1 MSTASRLMRFR
12 SIALALLAL
21 AMAGTVAAVLP
32 PSAAAAAQWQLHQ
45 TDRDRCWDA
54 SSLDADFNGN
64 AEQIWFD
71 LDNDCRWDTHQYN
84 TRFGDNFHEEVSYD
98 MNENGVPEFVLQ
110 DIDQRVGYEWLYI
123 DRNQDRRFETKRII
137 PGSSLD
143 KLNRDTNSQLVRMGM
158 WNTIYDFHRW
168 TGQSLLYPS
177 FPIR

>member
-98 MNENGVPEFVLQ
+98 MNENGAPEYLAQ
-110 DIDQRVGYEWLYI
+110 DTDQRVGFEWAYFDL
-123 DRNQDRRFETKRII
+123 NQDRIYEYKRII

-143 KLNRDTNSQLVRMGM
+143 YTTRGAINNATRDMMYLFYARTN
-158 WNTIYDFHRW
+158 
-168 TGQSLLYPS
+168 QSLLYPS
-177 FPIR
+177 FRIP

>member
-1 MSTASRLMRFR
+1 MFTASRPMRFR
-12 SIALALLAL
+12 TIVLALVAF
-21 AMAGTVAAVLP
+21 AAAGTIAAALP
-32 PSAAAAAQWQLHQ
+32 PSAAAAARWQPQQL
-45 TDRDRCWDA
+45 DADRCWDA
-54 SSLDADFNGN
+54 ITLDADFNDYP
-64 AEQIWFD
+64 EQIWYD
-71 LDNDCRWDTHQYN
+71 LDNDCRWDTRQYDTN
-84 TRFGDNFHEEVSYD
+84 GGDAFHEELSYD